1 MTSPVCRDLELHI
14 PLPMSTL
21 PLPQQHGP
29 KSASPRLG
37 GAFPGGPG
45 GRHSPLAPAASAP
58 HVTISNAGGSVV
70 QYHPAPP
77 RSPFDASAAFPFQH
91 ELDLALAAASS
102 HSPSPSPSPISRPP
116 SSSRA
121 WRSHSLTPL
130 GGGGCPSSLSPSP
143 SACGGLGGGGG
154 LSVPA
159 EWSKQARSNSLT
171 LSNVRDPKAGVGVT
185 FHAASSLSDVAGG
198 GSDRNIDE
206 VVRRLP
212 DGSGMREL
220 QEWLK
225 SLRLHKYTLL
235 LLEFTY
241 EELLGLTEADL
252 ERKKVTTGAR
262 GKILK
267 EIATVKERPA
277 KIRELAAQ
285 IEAVSRMND
294 LARLERIL
302 PELEKL
308 ILMPLKPTVAVAAA
322 AAAAAA
328 AAQRGICS
336 SCLSPSP
343 MTTSTCRGC
352 YPPFSPRG
360 AGGGPTGSNLTSSRH
375 NSGVSCTDWLLCHK
389 ELFLSTGA
397 TVICL
402 DL

>member
-37 GAFPGGPG
+37 GAFPPGGGPG
-45 GRHSPLAPAASAP
+45 HGRHSPLAPAASAP

-70 QYHPAPP
+70 QYLHPAPP
-77 RSPFDASAAFPFQH
+77 RSPFDTAAASAAFPFQH
-91 ELDLALAAASS
+91 ELDLALLAAASSS

-116 SSSRA
+116 STSQRA

-130 GGGGCPSSLSPSP
+130 GGGGGGGCSASLSPSP

-154 LSVPA
+154 GLSVPPA

-185 FHAASSLSDVAGG
+185 FHAASSLSDVAGGGG

-252 ERKKVTTGAR
+252 ERKRVTTGAR

-267 EIATVKERPA
+267 EIATVRERPA
-277 KIRELAAQ
+277 KVRELAAQ
-285 IEAVSRMND
+285 VEAVSRTND

-302 PELEKL
+302 PELEKV
-308 ILMPLKPTVAVAAA
+308 ILMPLRPTAAA
-322 AAAAAA
+322 ADAAAADA
-328 AAQRGICS
+328 QQRGICS
-336 SCLSPSP
+336 LCLSPSP
-343 MTTSTCRGC
+343 MTNSTCRGC
-352 YPPFSPRG
+352 YPPISPRG
-360 AGGGPTGSNLTSSRH
+360 GGPAAAGSNVSSSRH
-375 NSGVSCTDWLLCHK
+375 NSGVCS
-389 ELFLSTGA
+389 A
-397 TVICL
+397 IP
-402 DL
+402 

>member
-37 GAFPGGPG
+37 CAFPGGPG

-77 RSPFDASAAFPFQH
+77 RSPFDTAAAFPFQH

-116 SSSRA
+116 STSRA

-130 GGGGCPSSLSPSP
+130 GACGGGGCPSSLSPSP
-143 SACGGLGGGGG
+143 SACGGLGGGGGG

-198 GSDRNIDE
+198 SGGSDRNIDE

-212 DGSGMREL
+212 EGSGMREL

-252 ERKKVTTGAR
+252 ERKRVTTGAR

-267 EIATVKERPA
+267 EIATVKERPT
-277 KIRELAAQ
+277 KMRELAAQ
-285 IEAVSRMND
+285 VEAVSRTND
-294 LARLERIL
+294 LTRLERIL
-302 PELEKL
+302 PELEKV
-308 ILMPLKPTVAVAAA
+308 ILMPLKPTAADAAA
-322 AAAAAA
+322 G
-328 AAQRGICS
+328 AQRGICS
-336 SCLSPSP
+336 LCLSPSP
-343 MTTSTCRGC
+343 MTNSTCRGC
-352 YPPFSPRG
+352 YPPISPRG
-360 AGGGPTGSNLTSSRH
+360 GPAGSNVPSSRH
-375 NSGVSCTDWLLCHK
+375 NSGVCTVR
-389 ELFLSTGA
+389 A
-397 TVICL
+397 I
-402 DL
+402 